1 MSDGTLPDLLV
12 LGDSHS
18 ASLLAGARLLGLT
31 ADGLTF
37 SGAAWH
43 EGKFAV
49 TRAGFEPRNAPA
61 VRQHM
66 DALRKRTGVTDV
78 FASGPPVIS
87 TMGYHLGRLVPPFGW
102 NGHVVP
108 ARDDDDAPTV
118 SQAFLDA
125 YVRHHREPHLRLARR
140 LAARTRVVIVAP
152 PPAFLRPSY
161 QAFRDTVTG
170 LFRAAGLT
178 VHDPAAD
185 MTGAGGVLDSA
196 YLQEDG
202 IHGTAEY
209 GATVL
214 RTVMQRGLLGP
225 AVSLQQA

>member
-1 MSDGTLPDLLV
+1 MSEGTLPNLLV

-108 ARDDDDAPTV
+108 ARDDDHAPTV

-125 YVRHHREPHLRLARR
+125 YVRHHREHHLRLARR

-209 GATVL
+209 GAAVL

>member
-1 MSDGTLPDLLV
+1 MTDTTVPDLLV

-18 ASLLAGARLLGLT
+18 ASLLAGARLLGLA

-43 EGKFAV
+43 EARFAA

-61 VRQHM
+61 VRQQM

-209 GATVL
+209 GAAVL

-225 AVSLQQA
+225 AVSL